1 MDSVSCVMAV
11 TSAAAFCV
19 RDDAARRRAPTNF
32 EMNANI
38 GTVNMDTTVSS
49 HERMSIAIRVLMNIT
64 LLESTFETVLETTFC
79 TPPTSFATRDWIS
92 PVRVSVKK
100 LMDSVCRCS

>member
-1 MDSVSCVMAV
+1 MDNVSCVIAL
-11 TSAAAFCV
+11 TSAAAFWV
-19 RDDAARRRAPTNF
+19 RAETARRRAPTNF

-38 GTVNMDTTVSS
+38 GTVNIDTTVSS
-49 HERMSIAIRVLMNIT
+49 HDRMNIAIRVLMNIT
-64 LLESTFETVLETTFC
+64 LLERTLETVLETTFC